1 LTSEKGRKQVSYQLR
16 KRIAAAVLT
25 ACFPSILAAQ
35 KLDDARS
42 GGEAGGMA
50 WPWQQRA
57 QNPHPTIILPKSAQ
71 VWADDNRRET
81 GRERDFWWDYRK
93 RLKRR
98 LLDRE
103 QTRTA
108 AILGA
113 IRARTAIL
121 EGGSDGKAA
130 TVESPVPG
138 KSLTFPRPENWP
150 PGREVLANMTTV
162 AKRHLDAAT
171 STVHDAARSL
181 AGSVDNMLPGTQ
193 GSSSGSV
200 GVIIALLV
208 IFLAPAVL
216 LTALTLA
223 VLKLRKRRR

>member
-1 LTSEKGRKQVSYQLR
+1 MKPASSQFR
-16 KRIAAAVLT
+16 KRIAAAMLA
-25 ACFPSILAAQ
+25 ACFPSVLAAQ
-35 KLDDARS
+35 KPDDALT
-42 GGEAGGMA
+42 GGQARGMA
-50 WPWQQRA
+50 WPWPQQHA
-57 QNPHPTIILPKSAQ
+57 KNPHPTVILPESAQ

-81 GRERDFWWDYRK
+81 GRERDFWSDYRK

-113 IRARTAIL
+113 IRARAAML
-121 EGGSDGKAA
+121 EGGSHGKAA
-130 TVESPVPG
+130 IVASPVPG
-138 KSLTFPRPENWP
+138 KSLAFPRPENWP
-150 PGREVLANMTTV
+150 PGREVLASMTTA
-162 AKRHLDAAT
+162 AKRNLDAAT

-181 AGSVDNMLPGTQ
+181 AGSVDDMLSGTQ

-200 GVIIALLV
+200 GVFIALLV